1 MSTGLLALLDD
12 VVALSK
18 MAAASLD
25 DVAAQSA
32 KAGSK
37 AVGIVIDDAAVTPR
51 YVVGLAAARELPI
64 IRQIAFGS
72 LKNKLLLLLPGALLL
87 SYFAPAVI
95 TPLLMLGG
103 VYLCLEGFHK
113 VAELFHAPAPTSA
126 AAAATANPQE
136 LERQRI
142 AGAIRT
148 DFILSAEIMA
158 ITLAGAADSP
168 IWRQALILVVVGI
181 GMTVLVYGVVA
192 LIVKAD
198 DAGFALAQ
206 SSSGLARSLGRGLVA
221 GMPVFLKVL
230 SLVGMLA
237 MLWVGGGIII
247 HGLQQLGWPAPEEA
261 IHHAA
266 AAVAGSSGALN
277 WLLQATMSGL
287 IGLVIGAL
295 AEAASKPFR
304 KATSA

>member
-1 MSTGLLALLDD
+1 VSTGLLALLDD

-18 MAAASLD
+18 LAAASLD

-72 LKNKLLLLLPGALLL
+72 LKNKLLFLLPGALLL

-103 VYLCLEGFHK
+103 IYLCLEGFHK
-113 VAELFHAPAPTSA
+113 VAEWFRAPAPASGDSA
-126 AAAATANPQE
+126 ATTNLAD

-158 ITLAGAADSP
+158 ITLAGASDSP
-168 IWRQALILVVVGI
+168 LWKQGVILGVVGL
-181 GMTVLVYGVVA
+181 GMTVLVYGLVA

-206 SSSGLARSLGRGLVA
+206 SDSGLLRSLGRSIVSS
-221 GMPVFLKVL
+221 MPPFLKVL
-230 SLVGMLA
+230 GVIGTLA

-247 HGLQQLGWPAPEEA
+247 HGLQQLGWPAPEQA

-266 AAVAGSSGALN
+266 ESVVGSNAFLL
-277 WLLQATMSGL
+277 WLLQAAMSGL
-287 IGLVIGAL
+287 IGLIIGAL
-295 AEAASKPFR
+295 TDLLIKPFR
-304 KATSA
+304 KAY